1 MNEKHKEE
9 LKQVLLKISEVRLK
23 MKSMNEKYMNTTNSE
38 DKKKGLEQIRNFLEE
53 SKLINN
59 PDILEQFENI
69 DKSKEEW
76 SKVFN
81 IVNEQLEVFEKEVND
96 EIRIEEATLKVNEN
110 KKEGEEQNVELT
122 DKGKV
127 IIRYKN
133 ILSNINKMLEN
144 LDEGMK
150 SIKND
155 INQLTK
161 ILETDYGMKVEK
173 YTKEVEQKT
182 EKVEGKVTPS
192 APKEVEVKKETQPI
206 KRIEEDEEVEE
217 VDMSYDPQN
226 LI

>member
-1 MNEKHKEE
+1 MNKEHKEE
-9 LKQVLLKISEVRLK
+9 LEQILLRISEVRLK
-23 MKSMNEKYMNTTNSE
+23 IKNMNEKYMNTIDSE
-38 DKKKGLEQIRNFLEE
+38 DKKKGLVQIRSFLEE
-53 SKLINN
+53 SRLISN

-96 EIRIEEATLKVNEN
+96 EIRGEENISKVNEN
-110 KKEGEEQNVELT
+110 NKEGEEQNVEVT

-133 ILSNINKMLEN
+133 ILSNINNMLEH
-144 LDEGMK
+144 LDKGMK
-150 SIKND
+150 SIEND

-173 YTKEVEQKT
+173 YTKEVEQNT
-182 EKVEGKVTPS
+182 EKVEEKV
-192 APKEVEVKKETQPI
+192 AKLAEKKVEVKKETQPI
-206 KRIEEDEEVEE
+206 KEIEEDEEVEIT
-217 VDMSYDPQN
+217 YDPRN
-226 LI
+226 LL

>member
-1 MNEKHKEE
+1 MNEKYKEE
-9 LKQVLLKISEVRLK
+9 LKQILLKISEVRLK
-23 MKSMNEKYMNTTNSE
+23 MKSMNENYMNTTNSE

-81 IVNEQLEVFEKEVND
+81 IVNEQLEVFEKEVKD
-96 EIRIEEATLKVNEN
+96 EMEVEENISKVNEN
-110 KKEGEEQNVELT
+110 NKEGEEQNVEVT

-127 IIRYKN
+127 ILRYKN
-133 ILSNINKMLEN
+133 ILSNINNMLEN
-144 LDEGMK
+144 LDKGMK
-150 SIKND
+150 SIEND

-182 EKVEGKVTPS
+182 EKVEEKVAPS
-192 APKEVEVKKETQPI
+192 SPKEVEVKKETQPI
-206 KRIEEDEEVEE
+206 KKIEEDEEFN
-217 VDMSYDPQN
+217 MSYDPQN